1 VVDRIVGEVIDILEA
16 RGNKYGPAL
25 QVSARLWSAALGI
38 KVTPAQVAALMAL
51 MKVARE
57 IGGGRVD
64 ESNDSVKDLLGYLIL
79 AVQMEEIRE
88 EQAADS

>member
-1 VVDRIVGEVIDILEA
+1 MSELVGEVIDILEA

-25 QVSARLWSAALGI
+25 QVSARLWSAALEI
-38 KVTPAQVAALMAL
+38 KVTPAQVAGLMAL

-79 AVQMEEIRE
+79 VVQMEKIRE